1 MDTQS
6 QAAVRLAGKTAIV
19 TGACGGIGREIVR
32 LFAREG
38 AKVIAADL
46 AGPESVDAKTVCAT
60 APTVE
65 YHQLDIASEE
75 QVLAFFDALGR
86 TNVEV
91 DILINNAGVI
101 LGKAIAQT
109 SLEEWDR
116 LAAVNGRGTFLMMR
130 GVLPFINKTEGSIV
144 NMSSGAA
151 VKPMKNL
158 AAYGASKASI
168 IALTKAAALELAPIR
183 VNVVCPGVIDTPMP
197 RDFVKNLD
205 EKERTNALN
214 ALAEGRALKRLGLPE
229 EIAAVVLF
237 LASNDASYVTGSDF
251 LVDGGKL

>member
-1 MDTQS
+1 MDTQGR
-6 QAAVRLAGKTAIV
+6 AAVRLAGKTAIV
-19 TGACGGIGREIVR
+19 TGACGGIGMEIVR

-46 AGPESVDAKTVCAT
+46 AESGSAEAKTVCAM

-65 YHQLDIASEE
+65 YHQLDIALEG
-75 QVLAFFDALGR
+75 QVTAFFDRLGR
-86 TNVEV
+86 SDVEV
-91 DILINNAGVI
+91 DILVNNAGVI

-109 SLEEWDR
+109 SLSEWDR

-130 GVLPFINKTEGSIV
+130 GVLPLMNKTEGSIV

-151 VKPMKNL
+151 VKPMQNL

-197 RDFVKNLD
+197 RNFVKDLD
-205 EKERTNALN
+205 EQGRTNALN
-214 ALAEGRALKRLGLPE
+214 ALAAGRALKRLGLPE